1 VNDVGP
7 EGDVPAGAP
16 GRGVPP
22 LRFRAAAP
30 GDATLVHG
38 LYRDTPGYFEML
50 SIPLPSERE
59 VRVELEAAAA
69 DRRRRCELILDG
81 GAGLHAAPLGYLDVT
96 LDYLEPGDATV
107 NLLLVRGAL
116 QGRGI
121 GSAAVRALEAR
132 LTGRVRRV
140 LASVYGRNAGAE
152 RFWRGLGYAFAIDAG
167 PVLEWYAKELAEP
180 VAAGAHGAPRRGA

>member
-1 VNDVGP
+1 VNGLGP
-7 EGDVPAGAP
+7 EGDAPAGAP
-16 GRGVPP
+16 GHGVPP

-30 GDATLVHG
+30 RDASLIHG
-38 LYRDTPGYFEML
+38 LYRDTPGYFQML
-50 SIPLPSERE
+50 SIPLPTERE

-69 DRRRRCELILDG
+69 DPRRRCELILDG
-81 GAGLHAAPLGYLDVT
+81 GAALRAAPLGYLDVT

-121 GSAAVRALEAR
+121 GSAAVHALEAR
-132 LTGRVRRV
+132 LAGRVRRV
-140 LASVYGRNAGAE
+140 LASVYGRNEGAE

-167 PVLEWYAKELAEP
+167 PVLEWYAKDLVEP
-180 VAAGAHGAPRRGA
+180 VGAGARAAPTRGV